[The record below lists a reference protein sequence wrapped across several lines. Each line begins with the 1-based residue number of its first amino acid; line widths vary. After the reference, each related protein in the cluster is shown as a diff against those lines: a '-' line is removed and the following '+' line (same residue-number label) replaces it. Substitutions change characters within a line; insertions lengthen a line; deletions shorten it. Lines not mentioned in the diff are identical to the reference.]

1 MAGGPWPWERSRT
14 VRAVCETPQVRAYR
28 EILAIPGALRFSA
41 AGLLA
46 RSGGAMMGLG
56 IVLMV
61 SALYGSYGLAGALVA
76 ANAVSWAIGTAVLSN
91 LVDTYGQRRV
101 MYPATIASATTL
113 AVLVV
118 FAVLQLPAWTLFVPA
133 IISGAT
139 GGSPGALVR
148 ARWSHVTSDPNQL
161 HAAFALESTLDEV
174 TFVVGPVL
182 ATALST
188 SVHPA
193 GGLVAPVI
201 LSLLGAQLFYSQRAT
216 EPPVAPRP
224 APGSRRPAALRRF
237 ILLTPGVAVIVAV
250 NLLIGCVFGAVDVS
264 VVAAA
269 TDWGARSASGI
280 VLAVFSAASGMAGLL
295 YGARHWRSPLPRR
308 FVGGVVALFVATLG
322 LYLANSVLI
331 LAAVGVLIGLT
342 IAPTLINGNSLI
354 GRLVLRE
361 RLTEGLAWMGTGIGI
376 GAAVGSTVAGALID
390 SRGYSIGFAVVTGF
404 AALAAVLAASSWA
417 SLRRAE
423 QRLDADVDP
432 TPQRD
437 TVPE

>member
-1 MAGGPWPWERSRT
+1 MH
-14 VRAVCETPQVRAYR
+14 AYR

-61 SALYGSYGLAGALVA
+61 SALYDSYGLAGALVA
-76 ANAVSWAIGTAVLSN
+76 ANAVSWAAGTAVLSN
-91 LVDTYGQRRV
+91 LVDRYGQRKV
-101 MYPATIASATTL
+101 MYPATVVSAATL

-118 FAVLQLPAWTLFVPA
+118 FAVLQWPAWTLFAPA

-148 ARWSHVTSDPNQL
+148 ARWSHATSDANQL
-161 HAAFALESTLDEV
+161 HAAFSLESTLDEV

-188 SVHPA
+188 GVHPTA
-193 GGLVAPVI
+193 GLVAPVL

-224 APGSRRPAALRRF
+224 EPGRRRPEALRRF
-237 ILLTPGVAVIVAV
+237 ILFTPGVASIVVV
-250 NLLIGCVFGAVDVS
+250 NLLIGCVFGGVDVS
-264 VVAAA
+264 VVAATTA
-269 TDWGARSASGI
+269 WGDRAISGV
-280 VLAVFSAASGMAGLL
+280 VLAVFSAASGLAGLL
-295 YGARHWRSPLPRR
+295 YGTRHWRSPLPAR
-308 FVGGVVALFVATLG
+308 FVTGVAALFVATLG
-322 LYLANSVLI
+322 LFLASSVLI
-331 LAAVGVLIGLT
+331 LAAVGVLIGLSV
-342 IAPTLINGNSLI
+342 APTFINGNTLV

-376 GAAVGSTVAGALID
+376 GVAIGSSIAGGVID
-390 SRGYSIGFAVVTGF
+390 TGGYPAGFGVVTGF
-404 AALAAVLAASSWA
+404 AGLAALIAVASWTFV
-417 SLRRAE
+417 RRAE
-423 QRLDADVDP
+423 RAASAAEDP
-432 TPQRD
+432 DGNGD
-437 TVPE
+437 TVPK

>member
-1 MAGGPWPWERSRT
+1 M
-14 VRAVCETPQVRAYR
+14 RAYR
-28 EILAIPGALRFSA
+28 EILSIPGALRFSA

-76 ANAVSWAIGTAVLSN
+76 ANAVAWAIGTAVLSN

-101 MYPATIASATTL
+101 MYPATIASALTL

-118 FAVLQLPAWTLFVPA
+118 LAVLQLPAWTLFAPA

-148 ARWSHVTSDPNQL
+148 ARWSHVTSDANQL
-161 HAAFALESTLDEV
+161 HAAFSLESTLDEV

-188 SVHPA
+188 GVHPA
-193 GGLVAPVI
+193 AGLVAPVI

-224 APGSRRPAALRRF
+224 EPGTRRPAALRRF
-237 ILLTPGVAVIVAV
+237 ILLTPGVAAIVVV
-250 NLLIGCVFGAVDVS
+250 NLLIGCVFGGMDVS
-264 VVAAA
+264 VVAAT
-269 TDWGARSASGI
+269 TDWGFRSASGA
-280 VLAVFSAASGMAGLL
+280 VLAVFSGASGVAGLL
-295 YGARHWRSPLPRR
+295 YGARHWRSPLPGR
-308 FVGGVVALFVATLG
+308 FATGVVALFIATLG
-322 LYLANSVLI
+322 LFLAASVLV
-331 LAAVGVLIGLT
+331 LAAIGVLVGLT
-342 IAPTLINGNSLI
+342 VAPTLINGNTLI

-376 GAAVGSTVAGALID
+376 GVAVGSSITGGVIDTHGYPAGF
-390 SRGYSIGFAVVTGF
+390 GVVTGF
-404 AALAAVLAASSWA
+404 AALAAAIALA
-417 SLRRAE
+417 SLASVRRAE
-423 QRLDADVDP
+423 RRVSAADDP
-432 TPQRD
+432 DGTRA
-437 TVPE
+437 TVFE

>member
-1 MAGGPWPWERSRT
+1 M
-14 VRAVCETPQVRAYR
+14 RAYR
-28 EILAIPGALRFSA
+28 EILSIPGALRFSA

-76 ANAVSWAIGTAVLSN
+76 ANAVAWAIGTAVLSN

-101 MYPATIASATTL
+101 MYPATIASALTL

-118 FAVLQLPAWTLFVPA
+118 LAVLQLPAWTLFAPA

-148 ARWSHVTSDPNQL
+148 ARWSHVTSDANQL
-161 HAAFALESTLDEV
+161 HAAFSLESTLDEV

-188 SVHPA
+188 GVHPA
-193 GGLVAPVI
+193 AGLVAPVI

-224 APGSRRPAALRRF
+224 EPGTRRPAALRRF
-237 ILLTPGVAVIVAV
+237 ILLTPGVAAIVVV
-250 NLLIGCVFGAVDVS
+250 NLLIGCVFGGMDVS
-264 VVAAA
+264 VVAAT
-269 TDWGARSASGI
+269 TDWGFRSASGA
-280 VLAVFSAASGMAGLL
+280 VLAVFSGASGVAGLL
-295 YGARHWRSPLPRR
+295 YGARHWRSPLPGR
-308 FVGGVVALFVATLG
+308 FATGVVALFIATLG
-322 LYLANSVLI
+322 LFLAASVLV
-331 LAAVGVLIGLT
+331 LAAIGVLVGLT
-342 IAPTLINGNSLI
+342 VAPTLINGNTLI

-376 GAAVGSTVAGALID
+376 GVAVGSSITGGVIDTHGYPAGF
-390 SRGYSIGFAVVTGF
+390 GVVTGF
-404 AALAAVLAASSWA
+404 AALAAAIALA
-417 SLRRAE
+417 SLASVRRAE
-423 QRLDADVDP
+423 RRVSAADDP
-432 TPQRD
+432 DGTRD
-437 TVPE
+437 TVFE